1 MHFIFLS
8 LIIAISQV
16 TFIVNLM
23 SISWG
28 ATAGS
33 FAAPYVY
40 GLFWKKANRQGAL
53 ASMVTGLAFALILSW
68 AFGFKSSIVPF
79 IGSLAIL
86 IPFGV
91 LPLVSILTGGN
102 KNESVSIRS

>member
-1 MHFIFLS
+1 MYLIYIFI
-8 LIIAISQV
+8 LIIAISEV

-40 GLFWKKANRQGAL
+40 GLF
-53 ASMVTGLAFALILSW
+53 
-68 AFGFKSSIVPF
+68 
-79 IGSLAIL
+79 
-86 IPFGV
+86 
-91 LPLVSILTGGN
+91 
-102 KNESVSIRS
+102 